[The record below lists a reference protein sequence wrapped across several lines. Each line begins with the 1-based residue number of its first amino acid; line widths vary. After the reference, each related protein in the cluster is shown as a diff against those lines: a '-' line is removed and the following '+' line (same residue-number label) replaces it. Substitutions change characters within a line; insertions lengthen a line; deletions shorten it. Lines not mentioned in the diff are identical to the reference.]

1 MMGQALAKRDIHRG
15 IILYDEQKFSRA
27 LEIWLSV
34 LSKLRKPQ
42 DRFSVH
48 GYVCMALLET
58 GYYKEAL
65 EHALRQVDIAEWQ
78 NKDILKSEAFYNTA
92 RAFQTL
98 GEMSKC
104 LTFCERSLNY
114 ETDIPALPGYVHLCM
129 GCAFLALGLISK
141 AYMSLQFALDTSEEH
156 EDKVLELMTRSSLA
170 NVFTAVRDY
179 ETAREHHWK
188 AIKVARVFEAV
199 DSSFKFMR
207 RVLANAAVVML
218 KVGSYS
224 DALDIAEEA
233 IKDALTFSDRPVQ
246 SKCLFIFAEV
256 HRERYDLKTAYPRY
270 EAAYELAHEIGDQ
283 KLQMEIIMGMA
294 RAAEAEHDLLQAYTL
309 AEKSYNMSMQM
320 SCKLEAVRCLEHQSD
335 LAIKLDRPEV
345 SENSDYLR
353 GQLLQELEL
362 YCGICDEPLG
372 DRPGRL
378 EVLDCCHFV
387 HQKCARYLLRASQ
400 TQTVHR
406 CPCPACRTKMPITS
420 TTTF

>member
-15 IILYDEQKFSRA
+15 ILLYDEQKFSRA

-34 LSKLRKPQ
+34 LSKLRKPH

-58 GYYKEAL
+58 GHNKDAL

-78 NKDILKSEAFYNTA
+78 NEDILKSEAFYNTA
-92 RAFQTL
+92 RAFQAL
-98 GEMSKC
+98 GEISKC
-104 LTFCERSLNY
+104 LTFCERSFNY

-141 AYMSLQFALDTSEEH
+141 AYMSLQFALNTSEEH
-156 EDKVLELMTRSSLA
+156 DDKVLELMTRSSLG

-188 AIKVARVFEAV
+188 AIKVARVFDAV

-218 KVGSYS
+218 KVGSYT
-224 DALDIAEEA
+224 DTLDIAEEA

-246 SKCLFIFAEV
+246 SRCLFIFAEV
-256 HRERYDLKTAYPRY
+256 HRERHDLKVRGAYG
-270 EAAYELAHEIGDQ
+270 LAQEIGDQ

-294 RAAEAEHDLLQAYTL
+294 RAAEAEHDLLQAYKL
-309 AEKSYNMSMQM
+309 AEKSYNMSMKL
-320 SCKLEAVRCLEHQSD
+320 SCKLDAIRCLEHQSD

-345 SENSDYLR
+345 SESRDFLR
-353 GQLLQELEL
+353 CQLLQELEL
-362 YCGICDEPLG
+362 HCGICDEPLG

-378 EVLDCCHFV
+378 EVLECCHFV
-387 HQKCARYLLRASQ
+387 HQKCARYLLRTSQ

-406 CPCPACRTKMPITS
+406 CPCPACRVRMPVTS